1 MTNAITAT
9 LVDNLIYN
17 IKFMEVIDQVFSAM
31 KKAGK
36 AVSAGQI
43 VELTGIERKE
53 VDKVMKKLKT
63 EGKIVSPKNCFWEPA
78 K

>member
-1 MTNAITAT
+1 MANAITAT

-63 EGKIVSPKNCFWEPA
+63 KGKIVSPKNCFWEPA

>member
-1 MTNAITAT
+1 
-9 LVDNLIYN
+9 
-17 IKFMEVIDQVFSAM
+17 MEIVDQVFGAM

-53 VDKVMKKLKT
+53 VDKAMKKLKT
-63 EGKIVSPKNCFWEPA
+63 GGKIVSPKNCFWEPA